1 MQTRA
6 RAGVVIGALAALAP
20 AVGSPVAAHA
30 SGVAPAVVAAPTSAH
45 PTWVRSFAPGPGPG
59 PGRGPGRGPAPA
71 LAPAEGRP
79 EGWAARTTSVTS
91 APGAVAAPALATGAS
106 RIRVVTTQVVSGQ
119 PVITT
124 ATVPAAQAVGA
135 VDRAQ
140 DAPGAVAV
148 TVDTRVRATAYN
160 DPLRPQQWSLSAL
173 GGETFHARVST
184 AGVTVAVV
192 DTGVDGS
199 HPDLRGVLVPGAQ
212 FLEPAAG
219 GTRGTGA
226 VDLDGHGTHVAGII
240 AAVAHNRLGIA
251 GLAPGTRI
259 MPIRVLDAN
268 GEGWSSDIARGIIHA
283 ANRGAKVINLSL
295 GGTRDAAVDK
305 AVQYATAKGAV
316 VVAAAGNERAQGN
329 PVTYPA
335 AYANVIGVAATTS
348 ARRAAPYSSTGSYV
362 DIAAPGDRIVS
373 TYPRTRAGS
382 GYVRMSGTSMAAPA
396 VSAAVAGLK
405 AARPTLTTSQVQAL
419 LSRTAADLG
428 TRGRDNTYGAGLLDP
443 NKALCAVKACPAALT
458 WSGVRSWAPVV
469 GTMATGTVTAR
480 TVNGSVLANAPVRT
494 CWAMS
499 HLRGRLQCSDR
510 RTDAAGRVPTNFTVR
525 STTSVT
531 VRFLGTSAA
540 TSSST
545 TVTYRPRAAR

>member
-6 RAGVVIGALAALAP
+6 RAGVVIAALAALAP

-30 SGVAPAVVAAPTSAH
+30 SGVAPAVAAGASAH
-45 PTWVRSFAPGPGPG
+45 ATWARPFAPGPAPAPG
-59 PGRGPGRGPAPA
+59 PA

-79 EGWAARTTSVTS
+79 QGWAARTTSVTS

-106 RIRVVTTQVVSGQ
+106 RIRVVTTRVVSGQ
-119 PVITT
+119 PVIST

-140 DAPGAVAV
+140 DTPGAVAV

-184 AGVTVAVV
+184 TGVTVAVV

-212 FLEPAAG
+212 FLEPSAG
-219 GTRGTGA
+219 GTRGAGA

-305 AVQYATAKGAV
+305 AVQYANAKGAV

-373 TYPRTRAGS
+373 TYPRARVRS

-443 NKALCAVKACPAALT
+443 NKALCTVKACPAALT

-510 RTDAAGRVPTNFTVR
+510 RTDAAGRVPTSFTVR